1 MHKLN
6 QKSLNQMIEK
16 AISFKQENSSFTL
29 LLWISKFKKL
39 FSKKTTPLIILC
51 SALFFGAL
59 FLPNS
64 KSLYVDDSEEI
75 YHIVMLEII
84 DNF

>member
-6 QKSLNQMIEK
+6 QKRLNQMIEK
-16 AISFKQENSSFTL
+16 AISFKQEKSSFTL
-29 LLWISKFKKL
+29 LPWVIKLKKL
-39 FSKKTTPLIILC
+39 VCKTTPSIILC
-51 SALFFGAL
+51 SALSFGVL

>member
-16 AISFKQENSSFTL
+16 AISFKQENSSFKL
-29 LLWISKFKKL
+29 LLWISKLKKL
-39 FSKKTTPLIILC
+39 FCKKTTPLILLC
-51 SALFFGAL
+51 FGLFFGAL

-64 KSLYVDDSEEI
+64 RSLYVDDSEEI